1 VPRVAIRR
9 LQLRGLAP
17 RDHPSPADLQARL
30 VEAAQR
36 HLPDALAEAVA
47 PRRDGTVLRIRR
59 LEVDIS
65 LGAEVEAKAFAAAL
79 ARAIAAAIG
88 HAADAAT
95 ENGDGVI
102 GFPSRAHHLV
112 ALLEALAD
120 GRAVHCWWLRDADGL
135 AFLSRPVALRTAIL
149 ADPVIGT
156 RALRLQSPGRRSQLT
171 RLLGLRETDRVMD
184 GLAEA
189 AETAAT
195 ASFDACAAA
204 IAAVA
209 AQTPPPLEVLNLY
222 LSAVARDPGLAGRM
236 LLETVRAF
244 LRIDRARAD
253 ARLSDASAMAI
264 VPDGPTDQAVRAMA
278 ARLPESARRI
288 LLRESVHRATDPA
301 TRPRAEAVFTQFG
314 GLLLLLPTLGYCDI
328 VDAVADREVAAL
340 VAYAALGL
348 CAGRCRFGSYLG
360 DPLWRE
366 LFGLDVQAASQTVR
380 DRLIAIPTE
389 TWLPVAQLGQTIDRQ
404 RDARFLLA
412 EAGPKAARR
421 ALAMLARVTL
431 ARFTRRLWGFRDG
444 SAPFLWAKLLDVN
457 AVLERR
463 SDGWSARLAR
473 PPLDIV
479 LSLGGIAEDTVTAPT
494 GARIQ
499 LTRVAA

>member
-1 VPRVAIRR
+1 MPRVAIRR

-30 VEAAQR
+30 LEAAQR

-47 PRRDGTVLRIRR
+47 PRPDGTVLRIRR
-59 LEVDIS
+59 LEVEIS
-65 LGAEVEAKAFAAAL
+65 LGVEVEAKAFAAAL

-88 HAADAAT
+88 HAADAAA
-95 ENGDGVI
+95 EHGGGVI
-102 GFPSRAHHLV
+102 GFPSRAHHLA

-120 GRAVHCWWLRDADGL
+120 GLAGHRWWLRDADGL
-135 AFLSRPVALRTAIL
+135 AFLSRPIALRTAIL

-156 RALRLQSPGRRSQLT
+156 RALRLLSSGRRSELI
-171 RLLGLRETDRVMD
+171 RLLGGREIDRVMD

-189 AETAAT
+189 AETEAT
-195 ASFDACAAA
+195 ASFDACASAVAA
-204 IAAVA
+204 IAAQA
-209 AQTPPPLEVLNLY
+209 APPLEVLDLY
-222 LSAVARDPGLAGRM
+222 LSAAAHHPGLAGRM

-244 LRIDRARAD
+244 LRIEQARAD
-253 ARLSDASAMAI
+253 AMLSDGSAVAI
-264 VPDGPTDQAVRAMA
+264 VRDGRTDQALRAAA

-288 LLRESVHRATDPA
+288 LLRESIHRANDPA

-314 GLLLLLPTLGYCDI
+314 GLLLLLPTLGYGDI
-328 VDAVADREVAAL
+328 VDAVADHEVAAL

-348 CAGRCRFGSYLG
+348 CAGRARFGSYLG

-366 LFGLDVQAASQTVR
+366 LFGLDVRPASQTMR

-389 TWLPVAQLGQTIDRQ
+389 TWLALAPLGQAIDRQ

-412 EAGPKAARR
+412 EASPKVARR
-421 ALAMLARVTL
+421 TLATLARAIT

-444 SAPFLWAKLLDVN
+444 SAPFLWARLLDVN

-463 SDGWSARLAR
+463 PDGWSARLAR

-479 LSLGGIAEDTVTAPT
+479 LSLGRIAEDTVTAPT

-499 LTRVAA
+499 LMRVTA